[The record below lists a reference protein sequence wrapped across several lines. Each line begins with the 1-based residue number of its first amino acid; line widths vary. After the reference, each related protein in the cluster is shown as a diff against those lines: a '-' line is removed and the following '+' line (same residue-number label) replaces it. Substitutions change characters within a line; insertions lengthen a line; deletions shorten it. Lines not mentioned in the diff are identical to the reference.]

1 MAEEQHPDLSTDT
14 KRVEH
19 FNKKVEEFK
28 KESPD
33 TAEVSKEAFDIARQ
47 YAQQSVFPPFG
58 IIAFPED
65 SKKHTPDEM
74 GIGIAAG
81 NVLFG
86 ASRFINSLKKDTPET
101 LIEKGIDT
109 YKGFDDSVAV
119 NSLAGSTKM
128 SFAEIREGMSIVNA
142 AIRADDKDVEDPF
155 EDNVALKKLTPDEID
170 ALLESTVIKFVK
182 ELGLKRND
190 DSDKP
195 YLESGESALAKIPAQ
210 AAVETTVNKTLDP
223 TKLNTKDDPEYMARL
238 EKAKREDELM
248 DSLMGIKTDK
258 KEPAEN
264 AIKQEEVKPIA
275 TVQTPAETNPPV
287 SQIAPKTEVLTEN
300 KSIENNVIDKTQTS
314 VTNNV
319 TSVTSPQQS
328 VTNVTSPKESITN
341 ITSTQQSVTNVTPQQ
356 SAVKTEEAPVIK
368 TESSQSPLSPLSP
381 PPPVPSELMSQSS
394 ISSGNSPV
402 SDEETPLLKM
412 LGESTG
418 MSADEIAKMFASN
431 PEGLNTGLDLTFAQE
446 NIQTSALQESPQ
458 AISRSVQESI
468 TQEKEKATSV
478 IQQSITEP
486 VASIKSAATKV
497 SEPIKMAAAA
507 EPPAASTPPE
517 TQPVVTTSP
526 EVSTEAISQTQT
538 GADSS
543 IPPASETKPAESTT
557 NIEQGQTNDEL
568 LRVMKEV
575 LKTLQGPLIFTDSSP
590 RFS

>member
-1 MAEEQHPDLSTDT
+1 MAEEQYPDLSTDT

-28 KESPD
+28 KENPD
-33 TAEVSKEAFDIARQ
+33 TADVSKEAFDMARQ
-47 YAQQSVFPPFG
+47 YAQSSVFPPFG
-58 IIAFPED
+58 LIAFPED

-142 AIRADDKDVEDPF
+142 AIRADDKDAEDPF
-155 EDNVALKKLTPDEID
+155 EDNAALKKLTPDEID

-182 ELGLKRND
+182 ELGLKRD
-190 DSDKP
+190 EEADKL
-195 YLESGESALAKIPAQ
+195 YLESGESALAKIPAA

-248 DSLMGIKTDK
+248 DSLYGIKTDK
-258 KEPAEN
+258 KNTAET
-264 AIKQEEVKPIA
+264 AIKKEEVKPVA
-275 TVQTPAETNPPV
+275 VAQTPTETNPPV
-287 SQIAPKTEVLTEN
+287 AQVAPKAEPPAEN
-300 KSIENNVIDKTQTS
+300 KGVENNVVEKTQTS
-314 VTNNV
+314 VTNNI
-319 TSVTSPQQS
+319 
-328 VTNVTSPKESITN
+328 TNVAA
-341 ITSTQQSVTNVTPQQ
+341 TQQTAT
-356 SAVKTEEAPVIK
+356 KIEEAPVVK
-368 TESSQSPLSPLSP
+368 SESTQSPLSPPEISNETK
-381 PPPVPSELMSQSS
+381 SEPA
-394 ISSGNSPV
+394 IPAGNSTV
-402 SDEETPLLKM
+402 SDDETPLLKM

-418 MSADEIAKMFASN
+418 MSADEIAKMFANN
-431 PEGLNTGLDLTFAQE
+431 PEGLNTGLDLTFASETPQA
-446 NIQTSALQESPQ
+446 SALQGSPQ
-458 AISRSVQESI
+458 AISKSVQESI
-468 TQEKEKATSV
+468 TQEGQKTTGA
-478 IQQSITEP
+478 IQQSIAEP
-486 VASIKSAATKV
+486 VAAIKSAATKV
-497 SEPIKMAAAA
+497 SEPVKMSTVA
-507 EPPAASTPPE
+507 EPPVAPPQPE
-517 TQPVVTTSP
+517 TPVETTAPAEVSP
-526 EVSTEAISQTQT
+526 EAPTQTQS
-538 GADSS
+538 GAESNIS
-543 IPPASETKPAESTT
+543 PASETKPAEGTT
-557 NIEQGQTNDEL
+557 NTEQGQNNDEL

>member
-1 MAEEQHPDLSTDT
+1 MAEEQYPDLSTDT

-33 TAEVSKEAFDIARQ
+33 TAEVSKEAFDMARQ

-58 IIAFPED
+58 LIAFPED

-86 ASRFINSLKKDTPET
+86 ASRFINSLKKDAPET

-155 EDNVALKKLTPDEID
+155 ENNAALKKLTPDEID

-182 ELGLKRND
+182 ELGLKRD
-190 DSDKP
+190 EEADKL
-195 YLESGESALAKIPAQ
+195 YLESGESALAKIPTA

-238 EKAKREDELM
+238 EKAKKEDELM
-248 DSLMGIKTDK
+248 DSLYGIKTDK
-258 KEPAEN
+258 KKPAEN

-275 TVQTPAETNPPV
+275 TAQTPAETNLPV

-300 KSIENNVIDKTQTS
+300 KSTENNVIDKTQTN

-319 TSVTSPQQS
+319 TNVTSPQQS
-328 VTNVTSPKESITN
+328 ITNVEASQQSITN
-341 ITSTQQSVTNVTPQQ
+341 VAPQQ
-356 SAVKTEEAPVIK
+356 SEVKTEEAPVIK
-368 TESSQSPLSPLSP
+368 TESSQSPLSPLPP
-381 PPPVPSELMSQSS
+381 PPPVPSELMSQSV
-394 ISSGNSPV
+394 IPSGNSTV

-418 MSADEIAKMFASN
+418 MSADEIAKMFAN
-431 PEGLNTGLDLTFAQE
+431 DPEGLNTGLDLTFASETPQA
-446 NIQTSALQESPQ
+446 SALQGSPQ
-458 AISRSVQESI
+458 AISKSVQEVI
-468 TQEKEKATSV
+468 AQEGQKTTGA
-478 IQQSITEP
+478 IQQSIAEP

-507 EPPAASTPPE
+507 EPPAAPTPPE
-517 TQPVVTTSP
+517 TQPDITASP
-526 EVSTEAISQTQT
+526 EASTEATSQAQS
-538 GADSS
+538 GAESNSS
-543 IPPASETKPAESTT
+543 PTSETKPAESTT
-557 NIEQGQTNDEL
+557 NTEQGQNNDEL

-575 LKTLQGPLIFTDSSP
+575 LKTLQGPLIVTDSSP

>member
-142 AIRADDKDVEDPF
+142 AIRADDKDAEDPF
-155 EDNVALKKLTPDEID
+155 EDNAALKKLTPDEID

-182 ELGLKRND
+182 ELGLKRD
-190 DSDKP
+190 EEADKL
-195 YLESGESALAKIPAQ
+195 YLESGESALAKIPAA

-248 DSLMGIKTDK
+248 DSLYGIKTDK
-258 KEPAEN
+258 KKPAET
-264 AIKQEEVKPIA
+264 ATKKEEVKPVA
-275 TVQTPAETNPPV
+275 VAQTPAETNPPV
-287 SQIAPKTEVLTEN
+287 AQITPKAEPPAEN
-300 KSIENNVIDKTQTS
+300 KNVENNVVEKTQTS
-314 VTNNV
+314 VTNNI
-319 TSVTSPQQS
+319 
-328 VTNVTSPKESITN
+328 TNVAA
-341 ITSTQQSVTNVTPQQ
+341 TQQTAT
-356 SAVKTEEAPVIK
+356 KIEEAPVVK
-368 TESSQSPLSPLSP
+368 SESTQSPLSPP
-381 PPPVPSELMSQSS
+381 E
-394 ISSGNSPV
+394 ISNETKPEPAIPIGNSMV
-402 SDEETPLLKM
+402 SDDETPLLKM

-418 MSADEIAKMFASN
+418 MSADEIAKMFANN
-431 PEGLNTGLDLTFAQE
+431 PEGLNTGLDLTFASETTQA
-446 NIQTSALQESPQ
+446 SALQGSPQ
-458 AISRSVQESI
+458 AISKSVQESI
-468 TQEKEKATSV
+468 TQEGQVTTGA
-478 IQQSITEP
+478 IQQSIAEP
-486 VASIKSAATKV
+486 VAAIKSAATKV
-497 SEPIKMAAAA
+497 SEPVKMSTVA
-507 EPPAASTPPE
+507 EPPVAQPQPE
-517 TQPVVTTSP
+517 TSAETTAP
-526 EVSTEAISQTQT
+526 AEVSAEAPTQTQS
-538 GADSS
+538 GAESNIS
-543 IPPASETKPAESTT
+543 PASETKPAESTT
-557 NIEQGQTNDEL
+557 NTEQGQNNDEL